1 MSKKKLKIKNN
12 LIDDID
18 KHANATEDQTTEKT
32 LASKQESA
40 EGDITSTDIKAATQT
55 NTVDTVT
62 NQTDDAV
69 SDQADNSAEA
79 DTQQEDCSAKALS
92 EQTDKPTDQS
102 DHESTTE
109 TTEQSDDKEPSEG
122 KGRKQQL
129 FGVIRIVSIIAFV
142 TFSILFIN
150 EVVIQP
156 YRIKKSVALTRDLY
170 NKPTEAPI
178 ATTAPVDTNTAVI
191 SPEPVPSILPT
202 PTPDPNRDA
211 QGRLL
216 QFQDLLAVNEDVK
229 GWLNIPDTNVDYV
242 VVQAP
247 GGDQDYYLDKDI
259 EGNYSKA
266 GTLFLD
272 SHGTVENKSQ
282 NLVIHG
288 HNMVSTTEKMFHY
301 ILKYKNVSYYKQHPL
316 INFDTIYET
325 GQWKVFAVIVTNG
338 SSKHE
343 KLFDFT
349 QGEFSSSSEFLNFVY
364 QTRIRSVLN
373 IDGVDITDDDRLLML
388 STCSYEVDN
397 YRTVVIARRVRDGED
412 PSVDLGKVSKNKNP
426 LYPESYYKE
435 NGGEAPV
442 LPETF
447 EEALADGK
455 INWYTPPTTGD
466 AE

>member
-1 MSKKKLKIKNN
+1 MSEDKLTLENN
-12 LIDDID
+12 SIDDID
-18 KHANATEDQTTEKT
+18 SLTEKAKNQIT
-32 LASKQESA
+32 EKASDLKQEDA
-40 EGDITSTDIKAATQT
+40 LDDISSTDNVADTPT
-55 NTVDTVT
+55 NADEAVT
-62 NQTDDAV
+62 NQ
-69 SDQADNSAEA
+69 ADNA
-79 DTQQEDCSAKALS
+79 DVALS
-92 EQTDKPTDQS
+92 DQTDKPTDQS
-102 DHESTTE
+102 DHESASE
-109 TTEQSDDKEPSEG
+109 SDKQPDDKVPSEG
-122 KGRKQQL
+122 KSRKPKL
-129 FGVIRIVSIIAFV
+129 YDIIRIICIIGFV
-142 TFSILFIN
+142 TFSILFVN

-156 YRIKKSVALTRDLY
+156 YRIKKSVALTRELY

-178 ATTAPVDTNTAVI
+178 VTAEPTTTAIV
-191 SPEPVPSILPT
+191 SPEPIPSVPPS

-216 QFQDLLAVNEDVK
+216 QFSDLLAVNDDVK
-229 GWLNIPDTNVDYV
+229 GWLTIPDTNVDYV

-247 GGDQDYYLDKDI
+247 GGDQEYYLDKDI

-282 NLVIHG
+282 NFVIHG

-301 ILKYKNVSYYKQHPL
+301 LLKYKSVSYYKKHPL

-325 GQWKVFAVIVTNG
+325 GQWKIFAVIVTNG

-349 QGEFSSSSEFLNFVY
+349 KGDFANSSEFLNFVY

-373 IDGVDITDDDRLLML
+373 IDSVDITDDDRLLML

-412 PSVDLGKVSKNKNP
+412 PSVDVDKVSKNKNP
-426 LYPESYYKE
+426 LYPESYYKA
-435 NGGEAPV
+435 NGGEAPE
-442 LPETF
+442 LPATF
-447 EEALADGK
+447 EEALAENK
-455 INWYTPPTTGD
+455 INWYTPPATGD